1 MRINSWI
8 YLVFLLLLWSC
19 DDEPIVSPPADDSL
33 EDIAYDPQAVILDI
47 GNPLFPILEIP
58 DDNPLT
64 VEGIDLGRHLFF
76 DPILSIDSTT
86 SCASCHLQQGS
97 FTDNKAFSNGV
108 GGIEGKRSSM
118 SLLNVG
124 FNNRGLFWDG
134 RVMTLEEQ
142 ALLPIEDPLELQH
155 QWPDVIEDLINHE
168 QYPEKFRKAFG
179 ITNKSEITKELAAK
193 AIAQFERSLISSK
206 ESRFDRILMGLDVFS
221 DEERLGFEMFTDFY
235 QGNNP
240 DIPDA
245 QCFHCHDQPL
255 FTNNDYENNG
265 LDFIISVD
273 DFIDQGLGGI
283 TGIQGDKGR
292 FRVPTLRNIEF
303 TAPYM
308 HDGRFETLD
317 EVIDHYVSGGFYSPT
332 KSAFLDSI
340 NLDNTQKQALKAFLL
355 TLSDQKFL
363 ENPDFSNPF

>member
-1 MRINSWI
+1 MRINK
-8 YLVFLLLLWSC
+8 YLYIVCFFLLWSC
-19 DDEPIVSPPADDSL
+19 DNDSPSDTPEDDSL
-33 EDIAYDPQAVILDI
+33 DDISYNPQAVILDI

-64 VEGIDLGRHLFF
+64 TAGVDLGRHLFF
-76 DPILSIDSTT
+76 DPILSIDGST
-86 SCASCHLQQGS
+86 SCASCHLQQSS
-97 FTDNKAFSNGV
+97 FTDNKALSLGV
-108 GGIEGKRSSM
+108 GGLEGKRSSM

-134 RVMTLEEQ
+134 RVRTLEEQ
-142 ALLPIEDPLELQH
+142 ALLPIEDPVELQH
-155 QWPDVIEDLINHE
+155 QWPDVVDDLIDHDK
-168 QYPEKFRKAFG
+168 YPEKFRKAFG
-179 ITNKSEITKELAAK
+179 ISNKSEITKELAAK
-193 AIAQFERSLISSK
+193 AIAQFERTLISSK
-206 ESRFDRILMGLDVFS
+206 ESKFDKILMGLDVFT
-221 DEERLGFEMFTDFY
+221 DEERLGYEMFIDFY
-235 QGNNP
+235 QGQNP
-240 DIPDA
+240 EIPDA
-245 QCFHCHDQPL
+245 QCFHCHDRPL

-265 LDFIISVD
+265 LDFHTSNE
-273 DFIDQGLGGI
+273 DFEDKGLGGV
-283 TGIQGDKGR
+283 TGISGDNGR

-317 EVIDHYVSGGFYSPT
+317 EVIDHYVSGGLYSPT

-340 NLDNTQKQALKAFLL
+340 NLNITQKQALKAFLL